1 MARSSTSQRATR
13 ATRSAT
19 VEQPVVRD
27 ARNAWTIGVDLSG
40 LAVLERL
47 FVRMPVRL
55 LRARNNALDQLFYD
69 VDAIPPAKRR
79 ELLRWSDPDGSIVV
93 VHPGNGS
100 ARDVDHF
107 EQFDAFV
114 RWRERHRVDIVAM
127 AGVGSSALG
136 TAALAANVADALGKP
151 VAGIVSGYGVADA
164 ITEGLVGWFV
174 LRPYNQLR
182 QFVDGW
188 LSLFEPLIAAV
199 SADTQPNG
207 DPQRLVAY
215 VRGLPETDT
224 LEALLCEPR
233 ILVATLVGHSK
244 GNLGIAA
251 ALDNLPSMRR
261 GEVCPKLSVVT
272 LGALVQLPAALRDAR
287 QFIGMLDGF
296 GFLNSVLPQM
306 STLVPWATHT
316 LNTRWPF
323 HLAAAQTLA
332 ANDAMPRG
340 AFDRAVQT
348 MSGAM
353 QSPVAIARHWIDACA
368 GAAAAFEGALGE
380 SVRSLRQGA
389 QHAASRARADVH

>member
-1 MARSSTSQRATR
+1 MARSSPSHR
-13 ATRSAT
+13 ATRSAA
-19 VEQPVVRD
+19 VKKPVVRD
-27 ARNAWTIGVDLSG
+27 APRAWRIGVDLSG

-69 VDAIPPAKRR
+69 VDAIPPVKRR
-79 ELLRWSDPDGSIVV
+79 ELLQWSDPDGSIVV

-107 EQFDAFV
+107 EQLDAFV
-114 RWRERHRVDIVAM
+114 EWRARHPVDIVAM

-164 ITEGLVGWFV
+164 LTEGLVGWFV

-207 DPQRLVAY
+207 DARRLVTY

-224 LEALLCEPR
+224 LEALLSEPR
-233 ILVATLVGHSK
+233 MLVATLVGHSK

-251 ALDNLPSMRR
+251 TLDNLPSERSR
-261 GEVCPKLSVVT
+261 AVCSKLSVVT
-272 LGALVQLPAALRDAR
+272 LGALVHLPATLRDAR

-296 GFLNSVLPQM
+296 GLLNSILPQV
-306 STLVPWATHT
+306 STVVPWATHT

-332 ANDAMPRG
+332 ARDARSRA
-340 AFDRAVQT
+340 AFDHAVQAA
-348 MSGAM
+348 SGAM
-353 QSPVAIARHWIDACA
+353 QAPAAIARHWMDACA

-380 SVRSLRQGA
+380 SVRSLQQGA
-389 QHAASRARADVH
+389 QHAASKARADVH